1 MLHGRVAHDAF
12 EDAME
17 LRVAAE
23 ARFESGVE
31 HGLALA
37 GSVYLDEAL
46 DPLAV
51 AEIDESKS
59 GLLFEE
65 TA

>member
-23 ARFESGVE
+23 ARFESGV
-31 HGLALA
+31 
-37 GSVYLDEAL
+37 
-46 DPLAV
+46 
-51 AEIDESKS
+51 
-59 GLLFEE
+59 
-65 TA
+65 